1 MVYKD
6 ATDEP
11 LVNWRGVNA
20 YIHEDLANFLEVVLY
35 KYLTKYTIVQQGD
48 HIAVE
53 WPPTRQSG
61 SHMSRMCVAILF
73 YIINLIS

>member
-35 KYLTKYTIVQQGD
+35 KYLTKYTVVQQGD
-48 HIAVE
+48 HIA
-53 WPPTRQSG
+53 R
-61 SHMSRMCVAILF
+61 RMTSDASVGVSYVKNVCCYFVLH
-73 YIINLIS
+73 N